1 MKFDIFAKLQE
12 EIDDFDNGGYYIT
25 GEPKSKSGLGD
36 PGQKGKKGGYYYS
49 QKDTLESIDMAGASK
64 YKHGI
69 LDAEGQRKTYLN
81 VVNFYRDVMK
91 MKIVIKVSNY
101 IFEPRKLA
109 YEWPVW
115 SLKQEF
121 GIFADEKSYDDEL
134 QDRAHD
140 LSTYGSVVSKR
151 AHDCTERVP
160 LRTLRNTQS
169 AKSLWHAASTGG
181 YVIIEDDKHYN
192 ELSDYP
198 DWNIDGL
205 VTHKSYNV
213 FERYALVPKSVYENW
228 EEDGAGVVEE
238 VKDDEP
244 WVLVQAILIPDEAD
258 KGSKG
263 KITKG
268 KIVFMEMVDEESWPL
283 DECHAERIDG
293 RWLGKGEIEKQLENQ
308 IARNL
313 TANLRRRG
321 LLWATKKIYQ
331 SSDEEVQSQLLMEVK
346 DGEVVYVKPNG
357 QISQV
362 NTSSQHLS
370 EFTSDEASWKENS
383 QQIAFAFN
391 IATGE
396 NMPSGTSFSLGV
408 VLDKAVA
415 SHFTMVRNRFS
426 NYLKRDFFN
435 QLVDVFKEEYAEE
448 HERPISMTS
457 DDIEAF
463 KDSVIT
469 FHANERYFDAL
480 AKRKRITMEQIREE
494 VTEEMMKSPY
504 IFLTIPDDFYEN
516 ALFYMKLNI
525 DDDIGPDIQTLTTI
539 YQAME
544 AKGDP
549 RSEQVLRL
557 IMAKQGN
564 SLTYIAGKK
573 PAPVAPVNPANPTVP
588 TNPNAPVPSNVT
600 PAAPVAAQ

>member
-12 EIDDFDNGGYYIT
+12 DVNDFDTGGYYIT
-25 GEPKSKSGLGD
+25 GEIKSRTGLGD
-36 PGQKGKKGGYYYS
+36 PGQKGKKGGYYFS
-49 QKDTLESIDMAGASK
+49 QKDTLESIDMASASK
-64 YKHGI
+64 YKKGVY
-69 LDAEGQRKTYLN
+69 DAEGQRKTYLN
-81 VVNFYRDVMK
+81 IVNFYRDVMK
-91 MKIVIKVSNY
+91 MKIVVKVSNY

-121 GIFADEKSYDDEL
+121 SIFADEESFDDEL

-140 LSTYGSVVSKR
+140 LATYGTVVSKKCG
-151 AHDCTERVP
+151 DTSERVP
-160 LRTLRNTQS
+160 LRSLRNTQS

-181 YVIIEDDKHYN
+181 YVILEDDKHFN
-192 ELSDYP
+192 ELSEYP
-198 DWNIDGL
+198 DWDTEGL
-205 VTHKSYNV
+205 ASHKTYSV
-213 FERYALVPKSVYENW
+213 FEYYRLVPKSVYENW
-228 EEDGAGVVEE
+228 ETNQGVVDNVPEN
-238 VKDDEP
+238 EP
-244 WVLVQAILIPDEAD
+244 WVLVQAILIPGEESE
-258 KGSKG
+258 KSG
-263 KITKG
+263 KITSG
-268 KIVFMEMVDEESWPL
+268 KVVFMERVDEESWPL
-283 DECHAERIDG
+283 DECHTERIDG
-293 RWLGKGEIEKQLENQ
+293 RWLGRGEIEKQLENQ

-357 QISQV
+357 NISQV
-362 NTSSQHLS
+362 NTASQHLG
-370 EFTSDEASWKENS
+370 EFTSDEQSWKENS
-383 QQIAFAFN
+383 QQNSFAFN

-435 QLVDVFKEEYAEE
+435 QLIEVFKEEYSEE

-457 DDIEAF
+457 EDIEAF

-480 AKRKRITMEQIREE
+480 AKRKNPNMEKIREE
-494 VTEEMMKSPY
+494 VMEEMVKSPY
-504 IFLTIPDDFYEN
+504 VFLQIPEDFYEN
-516 ALFYMKLNI
+516 AVFYMKLNI

-539 YQAME
+539 YQTM
-544 AKGDP
+544 KQDGDE
-549 RSEQVLRL
+549 RAEQVLRQ
-557 IMAKQGN
+557 IMAKQGK
-564 SLTYIAGKK
+564 SLTAITGKK
-573 PAPVAPVNPANPTVP
+573 PEPVAPIAPVNPANP
-588 TNPNAPVPSNVT
+588 AVPSNVNPT
-600 PAAPVAAQ
+600 APVVTAQ